1 MNERSSNL
9 ETLLAI
15 LVCSYIVTLISFY
28 LSFSLYSYLRSTTFN
43 AMFFFNFYPIIVPGM
58 ACSSLTLFA
67 DNKPK
72 TWITVLVFLSHL
84 LFLLTI
90 FLVLYFS
97 ELRFSIQ

>member
-1 MNERSSNL
+1 MNERSRKV

-15 LVCSYIVTLISFY
+15 LVCSYFATVICIY
-28 LSFSLYSYLRSTTFN
+28 LSFSLFSYLRSVTFH
-43 AMFFFNFYPIIVPGM
+43 ALFYFVFYPIILPGM
-58 ACSSLTLFA
+58 ACFSLTLFA
-67 DNKPK
+67 DNKPN

-84 LFLLTI
+84 LFLLVI